1 MTRAVET
8 VSVPDRERL
17 FAPGILIPGAR
28 EPGMLTSFR
37 SSGVDVLLPDGP
49 STMDAA
55 TIAERQREGG
65 GAPNQ
70 RRSANERSWR
80 GLVRR
85 LRQRLVMWPV
95 LSGWRLR
102 TNPAEGQCVH

>member
-1 MTRAVET
+1 MTRTVET
-8 VSVPDRERL
+8 VSVPDRELL

-28 EPGMLTSFR
+28 EPGMLASFTS
-37 SSGVDVLLPDGP
+37 SSVDVRLPDGP

-65 GAPNQ
+65 GARNQ
-70 RRSANERSWR
+70 RRSAHERSWR

-85 LRQRLVMWPV
+85 LRHQLVMWPV

-102 TNPAEGQCVH
+102 TNPA

>member
-1 MTRAVET
+1 MTLAIDTLTVHAV
-8 VSVPDRERL
+8 SAPDYQRL
-17 FAPGILIPGAR
+17 IAPGILIPGAR

-37 SSGVDVLLPDGP
+37 SPAADVPLRDGP

-65 GAPNQ
+65 GVPSQ
-70 RRSANERSWR
+70 RRSAEERSWR

-85 LRQRLVMWPV
+85 LRQ
-95 LSGWRLR
+95 
-102 TNPAEGQCVH
+102 